1 MLGAALSMPSTRT
14 AGNVEGLT
22 THHSV
27 SSPQYCASYRGVRA
41 SPPPHPRLCMPQRP
55 QGPKRQPPGP
65 FGPCRGLAFRVMSRV
80 DGIARATERES
91 GGEVLSRDSHMVL
104 PRPSRLT
111 GASCPWATTPPPPW
125 GFESSRVGV
134 LGWMIRRWTYLVG
147 CNEFWWPGCV
157 QSRGLG
163 KHDAAG
169 RPCRSEL
176 REKRWGSFSR
186 FIYVNIEV
194 YFSTGN
200 YVLLKGHEGPHV
212 RLTKL

>member
-65 FGPCRGLAFRVMSRV
+65 FGPCRGLAFHVMSRV

-111 GASCPWATTPPPPW
+111 GASCPWATTPPPW
-125 GFESSRVGV
+125 GFEISRARE
-134 LGWMIRRWTYLVG
+134 LEFLVG
-147 CNEFWWPGCV
+147 RSGDGHTWLAAMNFGGLAVFRVEDWV
-157 QSRGLG
+157 STTLRGAFV
-163 KHDAAG
+163 D
-169 RPCRSEL
+169 R
-176 REKRWGSFSR
+176 
-186 FIYVNIEV
+186 
-194 YFSTGN
+194 
-200 YVLLKGHEGPHV
+200 
-212 RLTKL
+212 

>member
-1 MLGAALSMPSTRT
+1 MALTAPVPHLQAPVPDLRGLGRSAMLGAALSMPSTRT

-41 SPPPHPRLCMPQRP
+41 SPPPLSRLCMPQRP

-111 GASCPWATTPPPPW
+111 GASCPWATTPPPTPL
-125 GFESSRVGV
+125 GVRELESWSSW
-134 LGWMIRRWTYLVG
+134 LDDPAMDIPGWL
-147 CNEFWWPGCV
+147 
-157 QSRGLG
+157 Q
-163 KHDAAG
+163 
-169 RPCRSEL
+169 
-176 REKRWGSFSR
+176 
-186 FIYVNIEV
+186 
-194 YFSTGN
+194 
-200 YVLLKGHEGPHV
+200 
-212 RLTKL
+212 